1 MLRLDET
8 TQKLKKIASC
18 GKWVLDS
25 RLFDI
30 VQLDHIA
37 HCLVKSGSP
46 IIPKKLIPREAYG
59 KVSEQE
65 KKILEDTY
73 CAPLQ
78 AKGKITGLVCIHAPH
93 RDFNIIE
100 LEMFCSLASQA
111 AIAMENAA
119 LYERLKAKLALTEEE
134 LKHTQAQLIRSEKIS
149 SLVEMAMG
157 VAHSIRN
164 PVVTIGGFARL
175 AARGLKANSASKEKI
190 DYIIENAEKLENI
203 VKEFEQF
210 AKGVDLSLE
219 LKDIV
224 PIISRSVEKAKTLA
238 SAQGVRF
245 DFVPSVDPL
254 RCQVDAIQIRRAFDE
269 LLLNASEAIAKE
281 GVITIT
287 AEQEEHY
294 IRINIADTGKG
305 IPSENLSKIFDPFF
319 STKTQSI
326 GLGLTYVHR
335 IIEEHQGTVEVSSES
350 DKGTTFVMRI
360 PRR

>member
-1 MLRLDET
+1 M
-8 TQKLKKIASC
+8 
-18 GKWVLDS
+18 
-25 RLFDI
+25 
-30 VQLDHIA
+30 
-37 HCLVKSGSP
+37 
-46 IIPKKLIPREAYG
+46 
-59 KVSEQE
+59 
-65 KKILEDTY
+65 
-73 CAPLQ
+73 
-78 AKGKITGLVCIHAPH
+78 
-93 RDFNIIE
+93 
-100 LEMFCSLASQA
+100 
-111 AIAMENAA
+111 
-119 LYERLKAKLALTEEE
+119 
-134 LKHTQAQLIRSEKIS
+134 
-149 SLVEMAMG
+149 
-157 VAHSIRN
+157 
-164 PVVTIGGFARL
+164 
-175 AARGLKANSASKEKI
+175 
-190 DYIIENAEKLENI
+190 
-203 VKEFEQF
+203 
-210 AKGVDLSLE
+210 SLE

-254 RCQVDAIQIRRAFDE
+254 KCLVDAIQMRRAFDE

-305 IPSENLSKIFDPFF
+305 ISSENLSKIFDPFF

-335 IIEEHQGTVEVSSES
+335 IIEDHQGTVEVSSES